1 MNKIQAVKSA
11 LSKKAGRT
19 GLILKKKS
27 PELLMATGLLGFAGT
42 VVLACK
48 ATLKAEEVIAEAEE
62 KIDKIKYVHENT
74 IEVSDGEGGTKV
86 AEYTEADYRKD
97 MGIVY
102 IQTSGKFLKLYGPA
116 ITMGILSIFCILSSQ
131 NIMKKRN
138 VALTAAYK
146 AIEQGFSEYR
156 SRVVEEYGEDVDR
169 DFKNGIRRETVTVT
183 EEDENGKKKKVKK
196 VVETVDPNGH
206 SIYAR
211 FFDESNPNWT
221 KTPEYNLLFLKNQ
234 QNWANDKLHA
244 QGHLFLNE
252 VYDMLDMDRSQA
264 GAVVGWVVS
273 QDGDNFV
280 DFGIYDMERE
290 ASRAFVNGYERS
302 ILLDFNVDGVIYDL
316 I

>member
-11 LSKKAGRT
+11 LGKKAGRT

-27 PELLMATGLLGFAGT
+27 PELLMAAGLLGFAGT

-48 ATLKAEEVIAEAEE
+48 ATLKAEEVIEEAEE
-62 KIDKIKYVHENT
+62 KIEKIKSVHEGRVE
-74 IEVSDGEGGTKV
+74 IKEGMT
-86 AEYTEADYRKD
+86 YTDKDYQKD

-102 IQTSGKFLKLYGPA
+102 VQTAGKFVKLYGPA
-116 ITMGILSIFCILSSQ
+116 ITMGLLSIFCILSSQ

-169 DFKNGIRRETVTVT
+169 DFKNGIRRKTVTVT